1 MITYGSGD
9 LLRADT
15 EALVNTV
22 NCVGVMGKGIALQ
35 FKRRYPEMF
44 TAYEKACKRGEV
56 TIGKMFVVDTGQLDG
71 PKHIINFP
79 TKKHWRAPSKLA
91 YIDAGLIDLIRVI
104 RELNIASVAVP
115 PLGVGNGGLDWE
127 DVEQRLV
134 SAFQQLPDVDAVIY
148 PPSGGSRAIEGLE
161 GLRMTWGRAVILEA
175 MRRYLQQRRAM
186 EPWEDPAGISHLEIQ
201 KLMYFANEAD
211 PDLAL
216 DFTPGRYGP
225 YSERV
230 RHLLQGMEGAFTVG
244 LGDGTAR
251 VLANQPISLTTKGT
265 DAITDYLATDAAAD
279 RVSAAVD
286 TVLRVIEGFEGP
298 YGVELLAS
306 THWVATREGAKEPA
320 TAAAAVRKWTKRK
333 GRIYSDDRI
342 GVALDRILM
351 TA

>member
-1 MITYGSGD
+1 
-9 LLRADT
+9 
-15 EALVNTV
+15 
-22 NCVGVMGKGIALQ
+22 
-35 FKRRYPEMF
+35 
-44 TAYEKACKRGEV
+44 
-56 TIGKMFVVDTGQLDG
+56 
-71 PKHIINFP
+71 
-79 TKKHWRAPSKLA
+79 
-91 YIDAGLIDLIRVI
+91 
-104 RELNIASVAVP
+104 
-115 PLGVGNGGLDWE
+115 
-127 DVEQRLV
+127 
-134 SAFQQLPDVDAVIY
+134 
-148 PPSGGSRAIEGLE
+148 
-161 GLRMTWGRAVILEA
+161 
-175 MRRYLQQRRAM
+175 M

-306 THWVATREGAKEPA
+306 THWVATREGAMNQPRQRPRSESGQNARVGSTA
-320 TAAAAVRKWTKRK
+320 TIASVLP
-333 GRIYSDDRI
+333 S
-342 GVALDRILM
+342 
-351 TA
+351 TAFL